1 MQIRIW
7 DNNLKVRLIGEG
19 LFNML
24 FWMYFPF
31 ITVYFGSTLGNH
43 IAGILMTIPPIFSLV
58 GSLLGGALADRLGRR
73 PVMLLGAA
81 IQAAMFALFAMSPSH
96 WVDYAAFIGLGL
108 GGAIY
113 KPASSAMV
121 ADLVPAQHRREIFA
135 TFMTANNIGCV
146 LGPALG
152 AIFFFHYRQ
161 ELLWTCS
168 LVSVLYLIAISI
180 MVHETMPHSVKKT
193 EAVTSMTR
201 EFKEQLVGYGVIL
214 RDKVFLVYILAGIFA
229 LVPIMQLDL
238 YMSVYVI
245 NEVPAQAL
253 FTWNDLSLKLSSTEI
268 YGWLVGYSG
277 LLFVL
282 FILPVTKWFQHWRER
297 DVFILSSL
305 LAGVGTFAIGLNSN
319 IWFLF
324 LVTTVFTFGE
334 MVRTP
339 VTQSFISRYAPEHAR
354 GQYMGADSLQ
364 ATIAKFLS
372 PMTVFLSNWLP
383 PMEIFSIILV
393 VAFISVGLYI
403 QLFRMYKEQPESVAV
418 D

>member
-1 MQIRIW
+1 MRIRLW
-7 DNNLKVRLIGEG
+7 DNNLKVRLLGEG

-31 ITVYFGSTLGNH
+31 ITVYFAEALGND
-43 IAGILMTIPPIFSLV
+43 IAGILMTIPPIFSLI
-58 GSLLGGALADRLGRR
+58 GSLLGGALTDRAGRR

-81 IQAAMFALFAMSPSH
+81 IQTAMFVLFAVSPSH
-96 WVDYAAFIGLGL
+96 WIDYVAFIGLGF
-108 GGAIY
+108 GGALY

-121 ADLVPAQHRREIFA
+121 ADLVPAEYRREIFA
-135 TFMTANNIGCV
+135 TFVTVNNIGCV

-168 LVSVLYLIAISI
+168 LVLALYVIAISI
-180 MVHETMPHSVKKT
+180 MVRETLPHSAKKP
-193 EAVTSMTR
+193 EAETSITR
-201 EFKEQLVGYGVIL
+201 VFKEQLVGYGVIL

-238 YMSVYVI
+238 YLSVYVI
-245 NEVPAQAL
+245 HEVPAQAL
-253 FTWNDLSLKLSSTEI
+253 FTWNGNSLMLSSTEI

-282 FILPVTKWFQHWRER
+282 FILPVTKWFRHWKER

-305 LAGVGTFAIGLNSN
+305 LAGVGTFAIGLHSN

-324 LVTTVFTFGE
+324 FVTTVFTFGE

-364 ATIAKFLS
+364 ATIGKFLS
-372 PMTVFLSNWLP
+372 PLLVSLSGWLP
-383 PMEIFSIILV
+383 PMGIFSIILV
-393 VAFISVGLYI
+393 VSFISVGLYI
-403 QLFRMYKEQPESVAV
+403 QLFRMYKEQPQPKRMG
-418 D
+418 